1 MDAEGVRDTMA
12 AALVA
17 GSNVTITPNDGAD
30 TITIAASFT
39 DLAVAAGSANNPHT
53 TQAAT
58 RNSDLPKNH
67 WRYAGTEGVDDPDN
81 WVDGDEWITV

>member
-17 GSNVTITPNDGAD
+17 GSNVTITPDDGAD

-39 DLAVAAGSANNPHT
+39 DLAVAAGSAMNPHT
-53 TQAAT
+53 AQGAA
-58 RNSDLPKNH
+58 RNSDLPKNF
-67 WRYAGTEGVDDPDN
+67 WQYAGTVGVDDPTN
-81 WVDGDEWITV
+81 AVDGDEWISA